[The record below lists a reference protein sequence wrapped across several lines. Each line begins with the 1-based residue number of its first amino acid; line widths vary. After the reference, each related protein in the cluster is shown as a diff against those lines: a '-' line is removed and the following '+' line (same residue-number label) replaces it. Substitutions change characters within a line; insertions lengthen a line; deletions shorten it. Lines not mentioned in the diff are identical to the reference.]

1 MPGVECDFSALAPGY
16 AADRLADILAPYDL
30 AGFLIDVGGELVARG
45 RNADGLPWRVAV
57 ERPVADAR
65 QVARVVP
72 LDNLAIATSG
82 DYRNY
87 REMNGRRLGHI
98 IDPRTARPVDHRLAS
113 ATVVASSCARA
124 DALATALM
132 VLGPDEGLA
141 LAGRLEHH
149 GAHLVSL
156 RASPDA

>member
-1 MPGVECDFSALAPGY
+1 
-16 AADRLADILAPYDL
+16 
-30 AGFLIDVGGELVARG
+30 
-45 RNADGLPWRVAV
+45 
-57 ERPVADAR
+57 
-65 QVARVVP
+65 VVP
-72 LDNLAIATSG
+72 LDDLAIATSG

-141 LAGRLEHH
+141 LAGRLDLAALFLVRTDGGFEARTTPRFDELASH
-149 GAHLVSL
+149 GS
-156 RASPDA
+156 